1 MVTFNQLTL
10 QVLSETHQYDIDNL
24 PATLS
29 KEKKLTIIASRL
41 NHIELL
47 QRRPILGGIASIGP
61 NTYDHR
67 GFFLET
73 TNNADKRKRWNLW
86 LTSYTSVTHIEYF
99 LVVWIA

>member
-1 MVTFNQLTL
+1 MATFNQLTL
-10 QVLSETHQYDIDNL
+10 QVLSENHQYDIDSL

-47 QRRPILGGIASIGP
+47 QQRPILGGIASIGP

-67 GFFLET
+67 GFFLSK
-73 TNNADKRKRWNLW
+73 TNNADKRKR
-86 LTSYTSVTHIEYF
+86 
-99 LVVWIA
+99 